1 MLVGMSVGDTTV
13 WKPLSCMSS
22 CGGGGWS
29 GFCSCWFRNTICV
42 STFVDVSLGPAVSVA
57 TTAPVTITVWSSSE
71 TMPTP
76 KIFFFWLFCLDSIR
90 TSNTGCASRA
100 SGYGDITQERLPAS
114 RGKIT
119 KRLQG
124 GEGTARRGG
133 ATPIRSRAGDR
144 VVDGVVADGAELESH
159 FHFGAH

>member
-1 MLVGMSVGDTTV
+1 MLVGMSVGATTV

-42 STFVDVSLGPAVSVA
+42 STFVDVSPGPAVSVA
-57 TTAPVTITVWSSSE
+57 TTAPVTITVWSTSE
-71 TMPTP
+71 IMPTP

-100 SGYGDITQERLPAS
+100 SSYGDSTQARLLAS

-124 GEGTARRGG
+124 REEGASQGRNVEVRGNRSDLATEPARQRTNG
-133 ATPIRSRAGDR
+133 AQYTP
-144 VVDGVVADGAELESH
+144 
-159 FHFGAH
+159 